1 MITNLG
7 ERIVTLRKEMNL
19 SQEALAEQI
28 GVSRQAI
35 SKWERGEA
43 SPDIQNLAALAE
55 RFGMSIDEFVHAEE
69 ELSEK
74 KIKLVGLELRKNAE
88 KLIIVAIAIFILSAF
103 GFIALPF
110 SEKINILLFGVL
122 IAAGV
127 LMCVKAGFMFERFY
141 MLNKEALNRDEDLEP
156 RTSHSKRK
164 KEAIGTAVA
173 LLCTLIYLFI
183 SFVYGLWH
191 PGWLVFLLI
200 PITYV
205 LLDALEFKDP
215 KE

>member
-55 RFGMSIDEFVHAEE
+55 TFGLSIDEFIHAEE
-69 ELSEK
+69 ELSQRK
-74 KIKLVGLELRKNAE
+74 TKLVGLDLRKNAE
-88 KLIIVAIAIFILSAF
+88 KMIILAVAIFILSAF

-110 SEKINILLFGVL
+110 DGRTNILIFGILVT
-122 IAAGV
+122 AGV
-127 LMCVKAGFMFERFY
+127 LLCIKAGFMFERFY
-141 MLNKEALNRDEDLEP
+141 MMNKDAFNKDEDLQP
-156 RTSHSKRK
+156 RNSQSKRK

-173 LLCTLIYLFI
+173 LICTLVYLFI

-205 LLDALEFKDP
+205 LLDAFEFKGP

>member
-55 RFGMSIDEFVHAEE
+55 TFGLSIDEFIHAEE
-69 ELSEK
+69 ELSQRK
-74 KIKLVGLELRKNAE
+74 TKLVGLDLRKNAE
-88 KLIIVAIAIFILSAF
+88 KMIILAVAIFILSAF

-110 SEKINILLFGVL
+110 DGRTNILIFGFLVT
-122 IAAGV
+122 AGV
-127 LMCVKAGFMFERFY
+127 LLCIKAGFMFERFY
-141 MLNKEALNRDEDLEP
+141 MLNKDTLNKDEDLQP
-156 RTSHSKRK
+156 RNSQSKRK

-173 LLCTLIYLFI
+173 LICTLVYLFI

-205 LLDALEFKDP
+205 LLDAFEFKGP

>member
-43 SPDIQNLAALAE
+43 SPDIQNLTALAE
-55 RFGMSIDEFVHAEE
+55 TFGLSIDEFIHADE
-69 ELSEK
+69 ELSQRK
-74 KIKLVGLELRKNAE
+74 TKLVGLDLRKNAE
-88 KLIIVAIAIFILSAF
+88 KMIILAVAIFILSAF

-110 SEKINILLFGVL
+110 DGRTNILIFGILVT
-122 IAAGV
+122 AGV
-127 LMCVKAGFMFERFY
+127 LLCIKAGFMFERFY
-141 MLNKEALNRDEDLEP
+141 MMNKDAFNKDEDLQP
-156 RTSHSKRK
+156 RNSQSKRK

-173 LLCTLIYLFI
+173 LICTLVYLFI

-205 LLDALEFKDP
+205 LLDAFEFKGP

>member
-7 ERIVTLRKEMNL
+7 ERIVSLRKEMNL

-55 RFGMSIDEFVHAEE
+55 TFNMSIDEFIHSEE
-69 ELSEK
+69 ELPGRK
-74 KIKLVGLELRKNAE
+74 TKLVGIELRKNAE
-88 KLIIVAIAIFILSAF
+88 KLIIVAVAIFILSAF
-103 GFIALPF
+103 GFISLPF
-110 SEKINILLFGVL
+110 SDKTNILLFGILV
-122 IAAGV
+122 AAGV
-127 LMCVKAGFMFERFY
+127 LLCIKAGFMFERFY
-141 MLNKEALNRDEDLEP
+141 MMNKDALTRDDELQP
-156 RTSHSKRK
+156 RTSYSRRK
-164 KEAIGTAVA
+164 KDAIGTAVA
-173 LLCTLIYLFI
+173 LICTLVYLFI

-205 LLDALEFKDP
+205 LLDAFEFKGP